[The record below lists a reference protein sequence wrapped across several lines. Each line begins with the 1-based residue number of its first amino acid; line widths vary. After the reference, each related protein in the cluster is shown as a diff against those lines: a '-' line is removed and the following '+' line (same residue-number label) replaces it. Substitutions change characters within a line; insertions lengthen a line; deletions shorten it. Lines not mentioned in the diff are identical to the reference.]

1 MDISED
7 FEKYWK
13 GLVQFDK
20 HMGMD
25 LKVHAPGD
33 LTYTLEIKKQFVVNE
48 KNQKIAVQI
57 DIDTF
62 KKIEDLLEN
71 HILAQIMKESSE
83 DKSYNV
89 ENARAYYQQLLEKN
103 PVAGRLG

>member
-1 MDISED
+1 MIRHESEII
-7 FEKYWK
+7 
-13 GLVQFDK
+13 
-20 HMGMD
+20 
-25 LKVHAPGD
+25 HATIIEASKLGRD
-33 LTYTLEIKKQFVVNE
+33 DTLEIKKQFVVNE

-71 HILAQIMKESSE
+71 HILAQIMKESSD

-89 ENARAYYQQLLEKN
+89 ENARAYYQELLEKK
-103 PVAGRLG
+103 